1 MADDD
6 TFVLAGKDVLR
17 LDKLLEWHE
26 NVGRFIPRPLYRRSQ
41 LPNGPMDRRYTGQL
55 DEALASTDASIDVN
69 DVEAIVGPTLLSSSS
84 DTQEVFNP
92 DGWEGSSGDGCRFEF
107 NRSSSQFEFYAI
119 HNTDLDKRYLGLLTG
134 AMSTG
139 TASISVDGIST
150 ITGPDLFTSSSDTQT
165 VYNTHGWEGDNNAK
179 FRFEWNQATDHFE
192 FYAGDCPST

>member
-1 MADDD
+1 MAEQF
-6 TFVLAGKDVLR
+6 TLNRKQISR
-17 LDKLLEWHE
+17 LDEMLDWFEMVEHLLPQPM
-26 NVGRFIPRPLYRRSQ
+26 PRRRDLRS
-41 LPNGPMDRRYTGQL
+41 PIDRRYTGDL
-55 DEALASTDASIDVN
+55 SEALASTDASIDVN
-69 DVEAIVGPTLLSSSS
+69 AVATIVGPTLFASSS

-107 NRSSSQFEFYAI
+107 NRSSSHFELYAI

-179 FRFEWNQATDHFE
+179 FRFEWNQATTRFE